1 MHISG
6 LNFNLATIFRLF
18 IFGHAIFTFK
28 TQCSACRQHVY
39 YIVFY
44 RIFSDS
50 CRFVIILFLIFKPL
64 GNLEILPRLRNIV
77 NLLKYGDVQTG
88 VFTLINILQH
98 ENDQEKLLKA
108 LLILEHLLHHGVCSP
123 NKLQSLFVKVSDRL
137 EKSKCDEVAYK
148 AQKISLILAAQI

>member
-1 MHISG
+1 M
-6 LNFNLATIFRLF
+6 
-18 IFGHAIFTFK
+18 GHTDLK
-28 TQCSACRQHVY
+28 LV
-39 YIVFY
+39 
-44 RIFSDS
+44 
-50 CRFVIILFLIFKPL
+50 RFVIILFLIFKPL
-64 GNLEILPRLRNIV
+64 GYLEILPRLRNIV